1 MNKLCVKYKGCD
13 NTFNSWID
21 KKDKKM
27 IFYPGLDSHKGKK
40 KKWIRLV

>member
-1 MNKLCVKYKGCD
+1 MNKLCVKYKSCD

-27 IFYPGLDSHKGKK
+27 IFLSKT
-40 KKWIRLV
+40 R